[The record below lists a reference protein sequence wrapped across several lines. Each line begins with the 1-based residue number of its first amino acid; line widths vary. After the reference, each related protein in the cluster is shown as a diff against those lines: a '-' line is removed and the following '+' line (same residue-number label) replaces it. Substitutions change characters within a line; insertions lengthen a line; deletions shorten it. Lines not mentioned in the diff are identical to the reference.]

1 MSKIPKFLPAL
12 PLLGLACI
20 APMGVYAQQSLTV
33 RIIPRFGL
41 LDPDAYFY
49 EEFVSFA
56 EDTPTEW
63 TTGSLGRAAYV
74 GLGLEVGLEDRGIF
88 LRGELGRSFE
98 GWLSAVHGYV
108 QPRIF
113 FDPPT
118 IINTWI
124 DVPAALTFASAEL
137 VLPTRLAFLGIRP
150 YFLLGGGGKWYHFDD
165 PTEPVTVDAI
175 LPSNGFTLTADLG
188 GGIYLDVLGLT
199 FDLQA
204 RDTLNR
210 YWGKNQNDLV
220 FSGGIA
226 WQVF

>member
-12 PLLGLACI
+12 PLLGLACL
-20 APMGVYAQQSLTV
+20 APMGVGAQQSLTV

-113 FDPPT
+113 YDPPT

-124 DVPAALTFASAEL
+124 DARAALTFASAEL
-137 VLPTRLAFLGIRP
+137 VLPTRLEFWGIRP
-150 YFLLGGGGKWYHFDD
+150 YFLLGGGGKWYEFDD

-226 WQVF
+226 WQVY

>member
-1 MSKIPKFLPAL
+1 MSRAL
-12 PLLGLACI
+12 KLLLAIFVLCAPEASAQDGLAI
-20 APMGVYAQQSLTV
+20 

-74 GLGLEVGLEDRGIF
+74 GLGVEVGLEERGIF
-88 LRGELGRSFE
+88 LRGEVGRSFE

-113 FDPPT
+113 FEPPA

-124 DVPAALTFASAEL
+124 DVPAALTFASAQL
-137 VLPTRLAFLGIRP
+137 VLPARLELWGIHP
-150 YFLLGGGGKWYHFDD
+150 YFLLGGGGRWYQFDD
-165 PTEPVTVDAI
+165 PAEPVTVDAI
-175 LPSNGFTLTADLG
+175 LPSNGFTLSADFG
-188 GGIYLDVLGLT
+188 GGIYLDLFGLT
-199 FDLQA
+199 LDLQA
-204 RDTLNR
+204 RDALNR

-220 FSGGIA
+220 FSGGLV
-226 WQVF
+226 WRVR

>member
-1 MSKIPKFLPAL
+1 MIRTPKLLPAL
-12 PLLGLACI
+12 ALVALALLFPTGA
-20 APMGVYAQQSLTV
+20 GAQEDLTV

-41 LDPDAYFY
+41 LDPDDYFY

-63 TTGSLGRAAYV
+63 TTGSLGRAAYA
-74 GLGLEVGLEDRGIF
+74 GLGVEVGLEDRGIF

-113 FDPPT
+113 FEPPA

-124 DVPAALTFASAEL
+124 DVPAALTFATAQL
-137 VLPTRLAFLGIRP
+137 ILPTRFVFWGIRP
-150 YFLLGGGGKWYHFDD
+150 YFLLGGGGKWYHFDE
-165 PTEPVTVDAI
+165 PTEPLTVDAI

-188 GGIYLDVLGLT
+188 GGIYVDVLGLT
-199 FDLQA
+199 LDLQA

-210 YWGKNQNDLV
+210 YWGKNQNDLI

>member
-1 MSKIPKFLPAL
+1 MSRTPRLPPAL
-12 PLLGLACI
+12 ALVALVLLFPPNAR
-20 APMGVYAQQSLTV
+20 AQEGITV

-41 LDPDAYFY
+41 LNPDDYFY

-63 TTGSLGRAAYV
+63 TTGSLGRAAYA
-74 GLGLEVGLEDRGIF
+74 GLGVEVGLEDRGIF

-124 DVPAALTFASAEL
+124 DVPAALTFATVQL
-137 VLPTRLAFLGIRP
+137 ILPTRLVFWRFRP
-150 YFLLGGGGKWYHFDD
+150 YFLLGGGGKWYEFDD

-226 WQVF
+226 WQVY